1 MQRKLRAGARERF
14 LSSLIRKR
22 CTQHFYVPGHTMR
35 IVQTGLGLIATALA
49 VAGCAIAPVQ
59 PGMSSSQVMDS
70 YGKPTRVV
78 ATDRGTR
85 LQYSQQPA
93 GQSAVMV
100 DLDTTGKVIA
110 VREVMTPQEFL
121 KIEPG
126 KWTREDVEREF
137 GPPAW
142 VDRVA
147 SWPGDIMNYRWR
159 DSLQDMYFWVYL
171 DASQLVRR
179 TGQGM
184 EIPMR
189 MNDN

>member
-1 MQRKLRAGARERF
+1 MKF
-14 LSSLIRKR
+14 
-22 CTQHFYVPGHTMR
+22 
-35 IVQTGLGLIATALA
+35 VQTGACLIATVLTAT
-49 VAGCAIAPVQ
+49 GCALAPVQ
-59 PGMSSSQVMDS
+59 TGMSSSQVVAS
-70 YGKPTRVV
+70 YGTPTRVIAN
-78 ATDRGTR
+78 ATGTR
-85 LQYSQQPA
+85 LQYSRQPA

-100 DLDTTGKVIA
+100 DINTADKVTA
-110 VREVMTPQEFL
+110 VREMMTLQEL
-121 KIEPG
+121 SKIEPG

-137 GPPAW
+137 GPPAR

-171 DASQLVRR
+171 DAGQLVRR

-189 MNDN
+189 MNDF